1 MFRRSLIFSII
12 ILTGFQLHCQTI
24 QDSLHVALES
34 LDNVIS
40 NKQQYTQARINVI
53 HKTERKLKYATTDE
67 DRYKLL
73 DQVCGSY
80 KDFNIDSAEV
90 YALRLR
96 DLASKMGDRKS
107 VNYANLNLADV
118 YSRSGFYVEA
128 LNVANKVDK
137 RVLDDNQ
144 VRFYF
149 HVYRALY
156 GYISDYMKMKD
167 SRTNQ
172 YAKMK
177 DVYRDSL
184 INVQDHSSYYY
195 DLIRADAMVDHGQYE
210 GAMKLLLPWVHK
222 CDSNMVRTLG
232 YTLAMAYRQVGDK
245 DREAYFL
252 AISAIND
259 LKAGTKEYLSLVEL
273 SDLLYKQGDLD
284 RAYNY
289 LKCSLEDAVYCDASL
304 RTIEVSEI
312 YLIVDKAYQQKLQK
326 KNRQRTI
333 ATAFI
338 TVLAII
344 LTILLFYLIKQRNR
358 LAMLHKSLI
367 DLNEK
372 LKKSNESLLTSNTS
386 LSESNEIKETII
398 SRYMELCSFYI
409 EKISEYQH
417 SLIKIATNQ
426 NVEKLFSALRSSEFI
441 DDILKDFYL
450 DFDKTFLT
458 LFPTFVE
465 DLNKLLVPEGQIHPK
480 VPGQLNV
487 ELRIF
492 ALVRLGISDSS
503 MIAKFLRYSVTTIYN
518 YRVKVRNNAK
528 GERNEF
534 EKDVM
539 DIAKS

>member
-1 MFRRSLIFSII
+1 
-12 ILTGFQLHCQTI
+12 
-24 QDSLHVALES
+24 
-34 LDNVIS
+34 
-40 NKQQYTQARINVI
+40 
-53 HKTERKLKYATTDE
+53 
-67 DRYKLL
+67 
-73 DQVCGSY
+73 
-80 KDFNIDSAEV
+80 
-90 YALRLR
+90 
-96 DLASKMGDRKS
+96 
-107 VNYANLNLADV
+107 
-118 YSRSGFYVEA
+118 
-128 LNVANKVDK
+128 
-137 RVLDDNQ
+137 
-144 VRFYF
+144 
-149 HVYRALY
+149 
-156 GYISDYMKMKD
+156 
-167 SRTNQ
+167 
-172 YAKMK
+172 
-177 DVYRDSL
+177 
-184 INVQDHSSYYY
+184 
-195 DLIRADAMVDHGQYE
+195 
-210 GAMKLLLPWVHK
+210 
-222 CDSNMVRTLG
+222 VRTLG

-289 LKCSLEDAVYCDASL
+289 LKCSLEDAAYCDASL

-398 SRYMELCSFYI
+398 SRNMELCSFYI